1 MKTRNFF
8 KTLLLLVLLV
18 VAGGFGQQA
27 KAQYQSFF
35 GDSIT
40 TYNLAGE
47 CVSYDPFAL
56 GGSFMYYPTVNRADT
71 VRIDGKLYY
80 RSDYNCGWDEPPSCI
95 REDTTTGQI
104 FRYYSHNGYSAEI
117 CVCDMSLSVGDTFRV
132 AWDPWCSNTIVADS
146 ITYMNGKK
154 VIHFRRIGYAE
165 YAEIYYCDIVTDYGD
180 LVSFDLPIMF
190 IEGIGPT
197 YGPLGPDPWSWRGCV
212 LLCMYKD
219 GEFVFALDEEN
230 LGCEQEPLAK
240 VEENQDLEWTVFP
253 NPCHRYL
260 NIRFDEK
267 VQSNGLL
274 YVTNMAGC
282 VVFSQKVCNRE
293 VRIDVRA
300 LSAGIYTVTYMS
312 AGTKKSKK
320 IVKR

>member
-1 MKTRNFF
+1 MKTPTPF

-18 VAGGFGQQA
+18 AAGGFGQQA
-27 KAQYQSFF
+27 NAQYQSFF

-80 RSDYNCGWDEPPSCI
+80 RSDYNCGWNEPPSCI

-132 AWDPWCSNTIVADS
+132 SWDPWVSSTIVADS
-146 ITYMNGKK
+146 ITYINGRK
-154 VIHFRRIGYAE
+154 VIYFHQTELGIYA
-165 YAEIYYCDIVTDYGD
+165 IYYCDLYNPTLNGQE
-180 LVSFDLPIMF
+180 STLPIMF

-197 YGPLGPDPWSWRGCV
+197 YGPLGPDVVSYMGCV

-230 LGCEQEPLAK
+230 LGCEQEPLGK
-240 VEENQDLEWTVFP
+240 VEDDQDLEWRVFP

-260 NIRFDEK
+260 NIRFDEMA
-267 VQSNGLL
+267 QSNGLL

-300 LSAGIYTVTYMS
+300 LSAGIYTVTYMA

-320 IVKR
+320 IVKK

>member
-1 MKTRNFF
+1 MKTRILRPLF
-8 KTLLLLVLLV
+8 LIALML
-18 VAGGFGQQA
+18 VAGGFGA

-40 TYNLAGE
+40 RYNLAGE
-47 CVSYDPFAL
+47 CVSYDPLAL

-71 VRIDGKLYY
+71 VRIDDKLYY
-80 RSDYNCGWDEPPSCI
+80 RSDYEYGWYDPPACV

-132 AWDPWCSNTIVADS
+132 SWDPWESSTIVADS
-146 ITYMNGKK
+146 ITYINGRK
-154 VIHFRRIGYAE
+154 VIYFHQTELGDYA
-165 YAEIYYCDIVTDYGD
+165 IYYCDLYNPTLYGQE
-180 LVSFDLPIMF
+180 SILPIMF

-197 YGPLGPDPWSWRGCV
+197 YGPLGPDVVSHMGCV

-260 NIRFDEK
+260 NIRFDEMS
-267 VQSNGLL
+267 QSNGLL
-274 YVTNMAGC
+274 YVTDMAGC
-282 VVFSQKVCNRE
+282 IVFSQKVCNRE
-293 VRIDVRA
+293 VRIDVRD
-300 LSAGIYTVTYMS
+300 LSAGIYTVTYVA
-312 AGTKKSKK
+312 AGTKNSMK
-320 IVKR
+320 IVKK

>member
-1 MKTRNFF
+1 MKPPTPF

-18 VAGGFGQQA
+18 AAGGFSQQA

-47 CVSYDPFAL
+47 CVSYDPLAL
-56 GGSFMYYPTVNRADT
+56 DGAFMYYPTVNRADT
-71 VRIDGKLYY
+71 IRIDDKLYF
-80 RSDYNCGWDEPPSCI
+80 RSSYNWDTNPSCV
-95 REDTTTGQI
+95 REDTTTGQL
-104 FRYYSHNGYSAEI
+104 FWYFSHNGYTAEI
-117 CVCDMSLSVGDTFRV
+117 CMCDMSLSVGDTFRV
-132 AWDPWCSNTIVADS
+132 SWDPWVSKPIVADS

-154 VIHFRRIGYAE
+154 VIHFRRIDC
-165 YAEIYYCDIVTDYGD
+165 AEIYYCDLFNDYGD
-180 LVSFDLPIMF
+180 PVIIDLPIMF

-197 YGPLGPDPWSWRGCV
+197 YGLFGPDRWSYQGCV

-230 LGCEQEPLAK
+230 LGCEQWPRAK
-240 VEENQDLEWTVFP
+240 VEESRDLQWTAFP

-260 NIRFDEK
+260 NIRFDEMP
-267 VQSNGLL
+267 QSDGLL
-274 YVTNMAGC
+274 YVTDMAGC
-282 VVFSQKVCNRE
+282 VVFSQKACNKD
-293 VRIDVRA
+293 VRIDVRD
-300 LSAGIYTVTYMS
+300 LSAGIYTVTYMA
-312 AGTKKSKK
+312 AGSKITKK

>member
-1 MKTRNFF
+1 MKTQTPF

-18 VAGGFGQQA
+18 AAGGFGQQA
-27 KAQYQSFF
+27 NAQYQSFF

-80 RSDYNCGWDEPPSCI
+80 RSDYIWDNHPSCV
-95 REDTTTGQI
+95 REDTMTGQL
-104 FRYYSHNGYSAEI
+104 FWYFSHNGYTAEI

-132 AWDPWCSNTIVADS
+132 AWDPWDSKTIVADS

-197 YGPLGPDPWSWRGCV
+197 YGPLGPDPWSRRGCV

-230 LGCEQEPLAK
+230 LGCEQYPIIK
-240 VEENQDLEWTVFP
+240 VEEHRDLEWTVFP

-260 NIRFDEK
+260 NIRFDEMP
-267 VQSNGLL
+267 QSDGLL
-274 YVTNMAGC
+274 YVTDMAGC
-282 VVFSQKVCNRE
+282 VVFSQKMCNKE
-293 VRIDVRA
+293 VRIDVRNLA
-300 LSAGIYTVTYMS
+300 AGIYTVTYM
-312 AGTKKSKK
+312 ATGTKISKK